1 MTVTT
6 PGTYTYGESLT
17 YQATVTGV
25 DSSTDGEMVSFTVG
39 STTLCSGPL
48 SSGIASCS
56 STLAPGGS
64 DTVTAT
70 YMTDGNFDTSSGT
83 YLFSVGLVSTSTSVS
98 VTTTG
103 SYTYGE
109 SLTYQVTVT
118 GVDSSTDG
126 EMVSFTVGST
136 TLCSGPLSSGIA
148 SCSSTLAPGGSD
160 TVTATYMTDGN
171 FDTSSG
177 TYLFSVGLVSTSTS
191 VSVTTTGSYTYGE
204 SLTYQV
210 TVTGSPGTYSESP
223 SGSVSLTAN
232 GTELCTVNLTAVAD
246 TNSTTGSCQSAAA
259 PGGSDTV
266 TASYQGD
273 PNYSSSSGTTPITVG
288 TASTSTS
295 VSVTTTGSYTYG
307 ESLNYQATVTGVDS
321 STNGETV
328 SFAVGSTTLCS
339 GTLSSGTASCS
350 SSKAPV
356 GSDTVTA
363 SYQGDPNY
371 SSSSGTTPIALGEA
385 TTTPTVSVTTKPT
398 TYTYGESL
406 TYQITVTA
414 NPAGSY
420 QASPSGIVTVSV
432 SGTAL
437 CTAQLTSVANTNA
450 TTGTCSSTDA
460 PAGSDTLSAYYY
472 GDTNFQPSS
481 GTETAT
487 VAKASTSTSVTFG
500 PSTIGYGTGVTYS
513 VTVQPGSSVNLA
525 NSENYPTGD
534 VDIFVGPAS
543 GVGDIE
549 VCQAPLDPGLFQG
562 TCVGTTAPVG
572 SDKVTATYDGDPNFD
587 GSAPFT
593 AATTL
598 TVNKGSQTISFIPPS
613 SGTVGDTVDPV
624 GDCDIRG
631 SGRLLRRPLEWSRSL
646 QRLRQ

>member
-70 YMTDGNFDTSSGT
+70 YMTDGNFDTSSGR

-160 TVTATYMTDGN
+160 TVTVTYMTDGN

-210 TVTGSPGTYSESP
+210 TVTGSPGYFESP

-232 GTELCTVNLTAVAD
+232 GTEL
-246 TNSTTGSCQSAAA
+246 
-259 PGGSDTV
+259 
-266 TASYQGD
+266 
-273 PNYSSSSGTTPITVG
+273 
-288 TASTSTS
+288 
-295 VSVTTTGSYTYG
+295 YG
-307 ESLNYQATVTGVDS
+307 EPHGRGGHELDDWELPICRSARRIRH
-321 STNGETV
+321 
-328 SFAVGSTTLCS
+328 
-339 GTLSSGTASCS
+339 
-350 SSKAPV
+350 
-356 GSDTVTA
+356 SDR
-363 SYQGDPNY
+363 
-371 SSSSGTTPIALGEA
+371 
-385 TTTPTVSVTTKPT
+385 
-398 TYTYGESL
+398 
-406 TYQITVTA
+406 
-414 NPAGSY
+414 
-420 QASPSGIVTVSV
+420 
-432 SGTAL
+432 
-437 CTAQLTSVANTNA
+437 QL
-450 TTGTCSSTDA
+450 
-460 PAGSDTLSAYYY
+460 
-472 GDTNFQPSS
+472 
-481 GTETAT
+481 
-487 VAKASTSTSVTFG
+487 
-500 PSTIGYGTGVTYS
+500 
-513 VTVQPGSSVNLA
+513 PG
-525 NSENYPTGD
+525 
-534 VDIFVGPAS
+534 
-543 GVGDIE
+543 
-549 VCQAPLDPGLFQG
+549 
-562 TCVGTTAPVG
+562 
-572 SDKVTATYDGDPNFD
+572 
-587 GSAPFT
+587 
-593 AATTL
+593 
-598 TVNKGSQTISFIPPS
+598 
-613 SGTVGDTVDPV
+613 
-624 GDCDIRG
+624 
-631 SGRLLRRPLEWSRSL
+631 
-646 QRLRQ
+646 